1 MLSDEIYDLDFD
13 YQRKLVYIATSKGV
27 SILRIPFGESYT
39 DYENIKI
46 FPSPFLI
53 PSNQNMIVDGLMYN
67 SSMKIM
73 TLDGLVIRDI
83 NSSGLDVDGDQLSWD
98 GKDNRGEYVSS
109 GVYLVSITDNSG
121 NNTFSKITVVKK

>member
-1 MLSDEIYDLDFD
+1 LLSDEIYDLDFD
-13 YQRKLVYIATSKGV
+13 YQRKLAYIATSKGV

-67 SSMKIM
+67 SSMKVM

-83 NSSGLDVDGDQLSWD
+83 NSNGLNIDGDQLSWD
-98 GKDNRGEYVSS
+98 GKNNRGEYVSS

-121 NNTFSKITVVKK
+121 NNTFSKITVIKK